1 MECVHLK
8 AAEQAGF
15 GPALGCNMR
24 CKHRGSSCHG
34 AIPGELTTSEA
45 YFQARKS
52 EALVVIKEGRK
63 KSEQFISLSQD
74 LYQQLVG

>member
-1 MECVHLK
+1 MEYVHLK

-15 GPALGCNMR
+15 GPTLGCNMR
-24 CKHRGSSCHG
+24 CKHCGSSCHG
-34 AIPGELTTSEA
+34 AIPGA